1 MRDVVAGG
9 QGRARHV
16 AVFNV
21 PMHGHVI
28 PTLAVVRELVDRG
41 HRVSY
46 AVTAEFAD
54 GVHAAGATPV
64 LYDAPPAG
72 EAPEDMAEGVT
83 LAVGVNVTALP

>member
-1 MRDVVAGG
+1 MHDVVAGG
-9 QGRARHV
+9 QGGARHV

-64 LYDAPPAG
+64 LHDAPRQERHPRTWPRASPWPW
-72 EAPEDMAEGVT
+72 ASM
-83 LAVGVNVTALP
+83 